1 MELQARGVTMYD
13 VIIQLVE
20 EVENLLSQK
29 PYVIIPKRI
38 LYKQIKDRVSSPGTL
53 ARLLYQTLRNRGYH
67 VELDGK
73 WIIIYP
79 RIDNDSS

>member
-38 LYKQIKDRVSSPGTL
+38 LYKRIKDHVSSPGTL
-53 ARLLYQTLRNRGYH
+53 ARLLYRMLRNRGCN

-73 WIIIYP
+73 WIIICP
-79 RIDNDSS
+79 RNHDSS